1 METEEE
7 RQARRRARLE
17 EMKREKRRRELL
29 YKWGIPVMAGMAIVV
44 GIGIGFGAAAWT
56 HKDNGRGGA
65 LQESQEAHRTGEDSE
80 DKADRGGNG
89 TGEDSEDKA
98 DRGGEDSQDG
108 LTADGT
114 KEDSQDKANQRGDG
128 TGGDRE
134 NDEDSLTADNQKTQG
149 ADSAQRRKSRHAAG
163 GTVMAAG
170 EAYAP
175 RLRFPSQEP
184 GQTEA
189 AQQTAEPE
197 PVPTPEP
204 LGGAIPPQNAVF
216 GMTEATAG
224 FSETILSEYGVFIDA
239 QSGEI
244 LAQKEA
250 YTRMNPAS
258 MTKMLTILVA
268 AEHLT
273 AEDLEKTAVITID
286 ITDYS
291 YVNDCSNTGYALDEE
306 VTVRDLFYGTILP
319 SGADSALALAIYVA
333 GSHEAFVDLMNEK
346 LVQMGLGET
355 SHFTNCVGVY
365 DEAHYSTA
373 YDMAVILKATVDNPF
388 CREVMAAHTYTTS
401 LTEEHPEGLLIS
413 NWFLRRIEDKDTH
426 GEVLCAKT
434 GYVDQSGSCAA
445 SLGRDEEGKEYLCVT
460 AGSISTWTCIYD
472 QVELYQTFLPAP
484 ESAPEDASDAP
495 G

>member
-108 LTADGT
+108 
-114 KEDSQDKANQRGDG
+114 
-128 TGGDRE
+128 
-134 NDEDSLTADNQKTQG
+134 LTADNQKTQG

-273 AEDLEKTAVITID
+273 AEDLEKTATITID

-319 SGADSALALAIYVA
+319 SGADSALALAIW
-333 GSHEAFVDLMNEK
+333 G
-346 LVQMGLGET
+346 
-355 SHFTNCVGVY
+355 GV
-365 DEAHYSTA
+365 
-373 YDMAVILKATVDNPF
+373 MAVSGFRQGNKLKIFSGAGAF
-388 CREVMAAHTYTTS
+388 ALLAAGMAVMMEFITRP
-401 LTEEHPEGLLIS
+401 L
-413 NWFLRRIEDKDTH
+413 
-426 GEVLCAKT
+426 
-434 GYVDQSGSCAA
+434 
-445 SLGRDEEGKEYLCVT
+445 
-460 AGSISTWTCIYD
+460 
-472 QVELYQTFLPAP
+472 
-484 ESAPEDASDAP
+484 
-495 G
+495 

>member
-1 METEEE
+1 
-7 RQARRRARLE
+7 
-17 EMKREKRRRELL
+17 
-29 YKWGIPVMAGMAIVV
+29 
-44 GIGIGFGAAAWT
+44 
-56 HKDNGRGGA
+56 
-65 LQESQEAHRTGEDSE
+65 
-80 DKADRGGNG
+80 
-89 TGEDSEDKA
+89 
-98 DRGGEDSQDG
+98 
-108 LTADGT
+108 
-114 KEDSQDKANQRGDG
+114 
-128 TGGDRE
+128 
-134 NDEDSLTADNQKTQG
+134 
-149 ADSAQRRKSRHAAG
+149 
-163 GTVMAAG
+163 MAAG

-175 RLRFPSQEP
+175 RLRFPAQEP
-184 GQTEA
+184 GQTDA
-189 AQQTAEPE
+189 VQQTAEPE

-333 GSHEAFVDLMNEK
+333 GSHEAFVDLMNER

-434 GYVDQSGSCAA
+434 GYVDQAGSCAA

-460 AGSISTWTCIYD
+460 AGSNSTWTCIYD

>member
-29 YKWGIPVMAGMAIVV
+29 YKWGIPVMAGMAIAV

-108 LTADGT
+108 LTAD
-114 KEDSQDKANQRGDG
+114 
-128 TGGDRE
+128 
-134 NDEDSLTADNQKTQG
+134 NQKTQG
-149 ADSAQRRKSRHAAG
+149 ADSAQRRKSCHAAG

-434 GYVDQSGSCAA
+434 GYVDQAGSCAA

-460 AGSISTWTCIYD
+460 AGSNSTWTCIYD

>member
-29 YKWGIPVMAGMAIVV
+29 YKWGIPVMAGMAIAV

-80 DKADRGGNG
+80 DNADRGGNG

-108 LTADGT
+108 
-114 KEDSQDKANQRGDG
+114 
-128 TGGDRE
+128 
-134 NDEDSLTADNQKTQG
+134 LTADNQKTQG

-434 GYVDQSGSCAA
+434 GYVDQAGSCAA

-460 AGSISTWTCIYD
+460 AGSNSTWTCIYD

>member
-29 YKWGIPVMAGMAIVV
+29 YKWGIPVMAGMAIAV

-98 DRGGEDSQDG
+98 DRGGEDSQ
-108 LTADGT
+108 
-114 KEDSQDKANQRGDG
+114 
-128 TGGDRE
+128 
-134 NDEDSLTADNQKTQG
+134 DSLTADNQKTQG

-413 NWFLRRIEDKDTH
+413 NRFLRRIQDKDTH

-434 GYVDQSGSCAA
+434 GYVDQAGSCAA

-460 AGSISTWTCIYD
+460 AGSNSTWTCIYD

>member
-108 LTADGT
+108 
-114 KEDSQDKANQRGDG
+114 
-128 TGGDRE
+128 
-134 NDEDSLTADNQKTQG
+134 LTADNQKTQG

-273 AEDLEKTAVITID
+273 AEDLEKTATITID

-333 GSHEAFVDLMNEK
+333 GSHEAFVDLMNER

-434 GYVDQSGSCAA
+434 GYVDQAGSCAA

-460 AGSISTWTCIYD
+460 AGSNSTWTCIYD

>member
-114 KEDSQDKANQRGDG
+114 KEDSKDKANQRGDG

-224 FSETILSEYGVFIDA
+224 FSETIMSEYGVFIDA

-434 GYVDQSGSCAA
+434 GYVDQAGSCAA

-460 AGSISTWTCIYD
+460 AGSNSTWTCIYD

>member
-98 DRGGEDSQDG
+98 DRGGEDGQDG
-108 LTADGT
+108 
-114 KEDSQDKANQRGDG
+114 
-128 TGGDRE
+128 
-134 NDEDSLTADNQKTQG
+134 LTADNQKTQG

-355 SHFTNCVGVY
+355 SHFTTCVGVY

-434 GYVDQSGSCAA
+434 GYVDQAGSCAA

-460 AGSISTWTCIYD
+460 AGSNSTWTCIYD

>member
-108 LTADGT
+108 LTAD
-114 KEDSQDKANQRGDG
+114 
-128 TGGDRE
+128 
-134 NDEDSLTADNQKTQG
+134 NQKTQG

-175 RLRFPSQEP
+175 RRRFPSQEP

-273 AEDLEKTAVITID
+273 AEDLEKTATITID

-333 GSHEAFVDLMNEK
+333 GSPEAFVDLMNER

-434 GYVDQSGSCAA
+434 GYVDQAGSCAA

-460 AGSISTWTCIYD
+460 AGSNSTWTCIYD

>member
-98 DRGGEDSQDG
+98 DRGGEDGQDG
-108 LTADGT
+108 
-114 KEDSQDKANQRGDG
+114 
-128 TGGDRE
+128 
-134 NDEDSLTADNQKTQG
+134 LTADNQKTQG

-258 MTKMLTILVA
+258 M
-268 AEHLT
+268 
-273 AEDLEKTAVITID
+273 
-286 ITDYS
+286 
-291 YVNDCSNTGYALDEE
+291 
-306 VTVRDLFYGTILP
+306 
-319 SGADSALALAIYVA
+319 
-333 GSHEAFVDLMNEK
+333 
-346 LVQMGLGET
+346 
-355 SHFTNCVGVY
+355 
-365 DEAHYSTA
+365 
-373 YDMAVILKATVDNPF
+373 
-388 CREVMAAHTYTTS
+388 
-401 LTEEHPEGLLIS
+401 
-413 NWFLRRIEDKDTH
+413 
-426 GEVLCAKT
+426 
-434 GYVDQSGSCAA
+434 
-445 SLGRDEEGKEYLCVT
+445 
-460 AGSISTWTCIYD
+460 
-472 QVELYQTFLPAP
+472 
-484 ESAPEDASDAP
+484 
-495 G
+495 

>member
-108 LTADGT
+108 LTAD
-114 KEDSQDKANQRGDG
+114 
-128 TGGDRE
+128 
-134 NDEDSLTADNQKTQG
+134 NQKTQG

-197 PVPTPEP
+197 PAPTPEP

-273 AEDLEKTAVITID
+273 AEDLEKTATITID

-333 GSHEAFVDLMNEK
+333 GSHEAFVDLMNER

-434 GYVDQSGSCAA
+434 GYVDQAGSCAA

-460 AGSISTWTCIYD
+460 AGSNSTWTCIYD

>member
-434 GYVDQSGSCAA
+434 GYVDQAGSCAA

-460 AGSISTWTCIYD
+460 AGSNSTWTCIYD

>member
-56 HKDNGRGGA
+56 HKDNGRDGA

-108 LTADGT
+108 
-114 KEDSQDKANQRGDG
+114 
-128 TGGDRE
+128 
-134 NDEDSLTADNQKTQG
+134 LTADNQKTQG

-434 GYVDQSGSCAA
+434 GYVDQAGSCAA

-460 AGSISTWTCIYD
+460 AGSNSTWTCIYD

>member
-114 KEDSQDKANQRGDG
+114 KEDSKDKANQRGDG

-170 EAYAP
+170 EAYSP
-175 RLRFPSQEP
+175 RLRFPSQEA

-333 GSHEAFVDLMNEK
+333 GSHEAFVDLMNER

-460 AGSISTWTCIYD
+460 AGSTSTWTCIYD

>member
-108 LTADGT
+108 
-114 KEDSQDKANQRGDG
+114 
-128 TGGDRE
+128 
-134 NDEDSLTADNQKTQG
+134 LTADNQKTQG

-333 GSHEAFVDLMNEK
+333 GSHEAFVDLMNER

-434 GYVDQSGSCAA
+434 GYVDQAGSCAA

-460 AGSISTWTCIYD
+460 AGSNSTWTCIYD

>member
-17 EMKREKRRRELL
+17 EMKREKHRRELL
-29 YKWGIPVMAGMAIVV
+29 YKWGIPVMAGMAIAV

-108 LTADGT
+108 
-114 KEDSQDKANQRGDG
+114 
-128 TGGDRE
+128 
-134 NDEDSLTADNQKTQG
+134 LTADNQKTQG

-273 AEDLEKTAVITID
+273 AEDLEKTATITID

-291 YVNDCSNTGYALDEE
+291 FVNDCSNTGYALDEE

-460 AGSISTWTCIYD
+460 AGSTSTWTCIYD

>member
-44 GIGIGFGAAAWT
+44 GISIGFGAAAWT

-108 LTADGT
+108 
-114 KEDSQDKANQRGDG
+114 
-128 TGGDRE
+128 
-134 NDEDSLTADNQKTQG
+134 LTADNQKTQG

-273 AEDLEKTAVITID
+273 AEDLEKTATITID

-434 GYVDQSGSCAA
+434 GYVDQAGSCAA

-460 AGSISTWTCIYD
+460 AGSNSTWTCIYD

>member
-108 LTADGT
+108 LTAD
-114 KEDSQDKANQRGDG
+114 
-128 TGGDRE
+128 
-134 NDEDSLTADNQKTQG
+134 NQKTQG

-170 EAYAP
+170 EAYSP
-175 RLRFPSQEP
+175 RLRFPSQEA

-434 GYVDQSGSCAA
+434 GYVDQAGSCAA

-460 AGSISTWTCIYD
+460 AGSNSTWTCIYD